1 MRWQSISGEVPE
13 NISADS
19 PLVFLIRIIGRVPAE
34 MHVPDSFGVSVFF
47 GSGAGAGSSTKAVV
61 SVSCICDPMSRK
73 STN

>member
-34 MHVPDSFGVSVFF
+34 MHVPDSLEYLFSLDLVQVR
-47 GSGAGAGSSTKAVV
+47 AVPQKQWFLCPA
-61 SVSCICDPMSRK
+61 SDPGISA
-73 STN
+73 

>member
-47 GSGAGAGSSTKAVV
+47 GSGAGAGSSTKAV
-61 SVSCICDPMSRK
+61 SVFHGV
-73 STN
+73 